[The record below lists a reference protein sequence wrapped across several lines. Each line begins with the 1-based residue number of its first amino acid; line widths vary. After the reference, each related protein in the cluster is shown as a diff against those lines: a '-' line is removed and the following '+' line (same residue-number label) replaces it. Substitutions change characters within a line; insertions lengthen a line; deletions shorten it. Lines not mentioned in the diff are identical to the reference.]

1 MKQPLLAAAF
11 PLMSVSSE
19 PSSWLQS
26 SLTPHAFCSPTGRLE
41 LRDSGTAFVSARR
54 KGGSFQT
61 LPLCLSPLRAAS
73 SPLSPRPPEA
83 LHAAA
88 LTWRPLPEHMRSGAA
103 PGAGGGPGRAG
114 GALRLS
120 LPPRAPARPRYR
132 ITAKLHPRSTPIYIQ
147 IARVPAFMSP
157 VKGLAKGGCNPISR
171 SFKGMSAE

>member
-1 MKQPLLAAAF
+1 
-11 PLMSVSSE
+11 MSVSSE

-26 SLTPHAFCSPTGRLE
+26 SLTPSAAQLAESSFL
-41 LRDSGTAFVSARR
+41 TAAQR
-54 KGGSFQT
+54 
-61 LPLCLSPLRAAS
+61 S
-73 SPLSPRPPEA
+73 SPHVGRAGASKCYRSVYHRSVVLSRPGPRRLSVQQRSPGVRSPSTCG
-83 LHAAA
+83 AA
-88 LTWRPLPEHMRSGAA
+88 RPRAREAA
-103 PGAGGGPGRAG
+103 PGGRAG

-171 SFKGMSAE
+171 SFKGMSAEWLKRDFFFFKL